1 MECSEVLRIVNFR
14 TIFFPMV
21 FDVLLTGCEQ
31 RRSENEG
38 KKAHPAC
45 FSEEEGEKGG
55 MISIYP
61 RKEEKISASSPEL
74 LFLSPQVR
82 KSHLNPSF

>member
-14 TIFFPMV
+14 TISFLQV

-38 KKAHPAC
+38 KKAHPAW
-45 FSEEEGEKGG
+45 FSEEEGENGG
-55 MISIYP
+55 MIFIYP
-61 RKEEKISASSPEL
+61 RKEGKI
-74 LFLSPQVR
+74 
-82 KSHLNPSF
+82 